1 MGFPVGYSELLLPRM
16 FLHLIFLLGHVR
28 RLISWLFEAVGLGDL
43 LLDSDFSPSSAGDSP
58 PYSEYHRG
66 HHHHHGHHR
75 VGGEFRSAS
84 AMLIQEMLPVARVGE
99 LRAEGWDLPDA
110 CAVCLHE
117 LEAGDE
123 ARRLS
128 NCRHVFHRCCL
139 DRWTEHDQ
147 HTCPLCRTP
156 LVPDDLRDA
165 FDQRLWAAAGVP
177 DSSYFLYSSYY
188 DDDGG
193 DADGLDY
200 SPPPAADQ
208 HEAAGPDPLL
218 HRPSPHLMASAS

>member
-43 LLDSDFSPSSAGDSP
+43 LLDSDFSPSAADSAPSSD
-58 PYSEYHRG
+58 YHRG
-66 HHHHHGHHR
+66 QHHHNHHHR
-75 VGGEFRSAS
+75 AGGEFRSAS
-84 AMLIQEMLPVARVGE
+84 AMLIQEMLPVARVGD

-123 ARRLS
+123 ARRPG

-147 HTCPLCRTP
+147 RTCPLCRTP
-156 LVPDDLRDA
+156 LVPEDMRDA

-177 DSSYFLYSSYY
+177 DASYFLYSSYY

-200 SPPPAADQ
+200 AAADQ
-208 HEAAGPDPLL
+208 YDSPLDLL
-218 HRPSPHLMASAS
+218 HRPSPPLMAFAL